1 MIWINVAVPPAD
13 DSAKGKAPVSVLTA
27 KQLRRKKVEALKLC
41 ICFAFACKHYLRGE
55 DGLDWVDYTGLIPA
69 SLMRIAKQGPAS
81 RKTSAW
87 NSYSATA
94 QTSRTESRAD
104 SGDEGSSG
112 DIEIRRDATKRIRV
126 KRSKDNLK
134 QPGAKSPTTPLLH
147 SALHQTID
155 FNSDPDR
162 LSTPLPLV
170 IAHELSH
177 LIFMFKKDGYLETV
191 GPAGTNSL
199 NALYVSI
206 SLHSQHSVVNS

>member
-1 MIWINVAVPPAD
+1 MVWINVAVPPPD
-13 DSAKGKAPVSVLTA
+13 DNTKGKGPASALTA

-41 ICFAFACKHYLRGE
+41 LCCAFACKHYLRGE

-69 SLMRIAKQGPAS
+69 SLMRIAKLGPAS

-94 QTSRTESRAD
+94 QTSRTESRED

-112 DIEIRRDATKRIRV
+112 DVEIRREATDATKRIRV
-126 KRSKDNLK
+126 KRSLDNARAA
-134 QPGAKSPTTPLLH
+134 GIKSPSTPLLQ

-155 FNSDPDR
+155 FNSDPER

-177 LIFMFKKDGYLETV
+177 LIFQFKKDGYLETI

-199 NALYVSI
+199 NTLCVFDSRR
-206 SLHSQHSVVNS
+206 